1 MQYYISNKMRNM
13 KPSAVREIF
22 KYAADPQVISLS
34 AGSPSV
40 EALPVKAI
48 GQIMNEIR
56 DQDLHSALL
65 YSVSEGHPPLREEL
79 KKYLQEQHNSFS
91 EHDDLLI
98 VSGAQQCMDLTVK
111 VLCDEGDTV
120 LCEDPSFVGN
130 LNCIRSYGVN
140 LVGVPMEEDGID
152 LEQLEKT
159 LQKQPKVRF
168 LYLIPNFQNPTGKT
182 MSLEKRKG
190 CYQLAKKYG
199 VLIFEDDPY
208 GDLRF
213 AGEALPSIKSMD
225 TEGLVIYARTFSKI
239 LSAGIRVGYMAL
251 PKDVFNKFVVAKQC
265 VDVHTGMLSQL
276 LCYRFLTQYNLQE
289 HIQAIGKIYRRKC
302 QVMLDALDK
311 IPSDK
316 LRYTRPQGGLFVWC
330 TLPDAS
336 DSSEFCLKLIR
347 EHKVAVV
354 PGSAFLAQEG
364 GCSPSFRMTFGAPTD
379 QQIVQAV
386 EIIGNAL

>member
-1 MQYYISNKMRNM
+1 MEYYISNKMRNM

-34 AGSPSV
+34 AGTPAV
-40 EALPVKAI
+40 EALPVEAI

-56 DQDLHSALL
+56 DHDLHSALL
-65 YSVSEGHPPLREEL
+65 YSVSEGHPPLREAL
-79 KKYLQEQHNSFS
+79 KKYLREEHNSFS
-91 EHDDLLI
+91 DNDDLLI
-98 VSGAQQCMDLTVK
+98 VSGAQQCMDLTAK

-140 LVGVPMEEDGID
+140 LVGIPMEEDGID
-152 LEQLEKT
+152 LNRLEQALRE
-159 LQKQPKVRF
+159 QPRVRF

-199 VLIFEDDPY
+199 VVIFEDDPY

-251 PKDVFNKFVVAKQC
+251 PEGMFNKFVVAKQC
-265 VDVHTGMLSQL
+265 ADVHTGMLSQL
-276 LCYRFLTQYNLQE
+276 LCYRFLTEYNLRE
-289 HIQAIGKIYRRKC
+289 HIQTIGQIYRRKC
-302 QVMLDALDK
+302 QVMLDALGQ
-311 IPSDK
+311 IPSGK
-316 LRYTRPQGGLFVWC
+316 LEFTRPQGGLFVWC
-330 TLPDAS
+330 TLPHVA
-336 DSSEFCLKLIR
+336 DSSEFCLRLIR

-354 PGSAFLAQEG
+354 PGNAFLAREG

-379 QQIVQAV
+379 QQIVKAV
-386 EIIGNAL
+386 EIIAKAL